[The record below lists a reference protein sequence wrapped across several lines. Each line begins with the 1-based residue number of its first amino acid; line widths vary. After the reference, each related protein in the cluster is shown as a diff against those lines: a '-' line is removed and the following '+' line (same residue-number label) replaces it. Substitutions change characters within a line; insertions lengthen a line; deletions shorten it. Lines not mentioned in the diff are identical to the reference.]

1 MAGANE
7 AWSVSAVAVEQAN
20 RQFSL
25 ERAGTG
31 WHARVVVD
39 IGAMEPGRFGPS
51 GAAAPR
57 MCDGSR
63 TPIP

>member
-1 MAGANE
+1 
-7 AWSVSAVAVEQAN
+7 VSAVAVEQAN

-39 IGAMEPGRFGPS
+39 
-51 GAAAPR
+51 
-57 MCDGSR
+57 
-63 TPIP
+63 T